1 MELDTALSDLE
12 AADFA
17 ELVREAVDFR
27 KGSLLISYF
36 VNQSLF

>member
-1 MELDTALSDLE
+1 MELDTALSELE

-27 KGSLLISYF
+27 EVLIFISYF
-36 VNQSLF
+36 VNKSLF

>member
-1 MELDTALSDLE
+1 MELDTALSELE

-27 KGSLLISYF
+27 KDSVLVSYF
-36 VNQSLF
+36 VNQLLV